1 MKFVVIREHRGL
13 DLLSNPAI
21 EQFVQ
26 RDVLSVNLDET
37 FQNILCQA
45 SSTSWVTKY
54 KKQAR
59 LKAERQSRS
68 QPRSTTW
75 VNREGPYDTGLV
87 DLPTIDGI
95 ALGESRKDHSGLHTD
110 GLGPLRKSSHM

>member
-13 DLLSNPAI
+13 DLLSNPAV

-26 RDVLSVNLDET
+26 RAFLSVNLDEM
-37 FQNILCQA
+37 FQNLLCQA

-59 LKAERQSRS
+59 R
-68 QPRSTTW
+68 
-75 VNREGPYDTGLV
+75 
-87 DLPTIDGI
+87 
-95 ALGESRKDHSGLHTD
+95 
-110 GLGPLRKSSHM
+110 